1 MSGKTIFCPHCHAE
15 LELQEEY
22 FGMEVSCPVCNEN
35 FVAGNDAPVAGNDAP
50 VAGASRKIQF
60 NLNRILNMEKK
71 SPAEETEEDEL
82 VALDENDCLVDIDDS
97 GFDEL
102 SEDGDDLPE
111 PDPGFV
117 EESYFKKKISPKIA
131 VILVL
136 VGVIT
141 GLVFVEGVAEDKELG
156 VYCGWALFFAILFP
170 GIYSLYCFCSSN
182 GRKKHWKRDLVRELF
197 FASVLVEKGANVS
210 EKVFDLCGVV
220 FESIPLISFIPMIIK
235 GIAKNKKA
243 RYCLFREPF
252 YDEVQELDLEYLKKL
267 DVLRRFGKDK
277 TQLIAPMETLFA
289 PAFCGVE
296 ELEEFQYAIG
306 EKDEVYR
313 YNLEEVTKVYTF
325 EDQLLIYTGIWGY
338 SLGKMIYERTEA
350 FFFKDITDIRTESEF
365 KVHTKY
371 APQGCLSVIFPWTG
385 KPIKTVYKEAERFVL
400 TSGSGNSIGLTIG
413 FEDSIEVTG
422 SSYTRRN
429 DNERIIH
436 AIRKMIEEKKVVN
449 NG

>member
-1 MSGKTIFCPHCHAE
+1 MSGKTIFCPHCHTE

-35 FVAGNDAPVAGNDAP
+35 FVARNDAP
-50 VAGASRKIQF
+50 VAGAPGKIQL
-60 NLNRILNMEKK
+60 NLNGILNEEKK

-82 VALDENDCLVDIDDS
+82 VALDEDDCLVDIDDS
-97 GFDEL
+97 GFEEL

-117 EESYFKKKISPKIA
+117 EEAYFKKKFSPKIA
-131 VILVL
+131 VILAV

-141 GLVFVEGVAEDKELG
+141 GLTFVEAVAEDKWG
-156 VYCGWALFFAILFP
+156 SIYCGCALFGAILFP

-197 FASVLVEKGANVS
+197 FANVVAEKGANVL
-210 EKVFDLCGVV
+210 EKVFDLCGEV
-220 FESIPLISFIPMIIK
+220 FENIPFVSFIPKIIK
-235 GIAKNKKA
+235 AIGQNKKA

-289 PAFCGVE
+289 PAFCGVAG
-296 ELEEFQYAIG
+296 LEEFQYAIG
-306 EKDEVYR
+306 EEDEVYR

-325 EDQLLIYTGIWGY
+325 EDQLFIYTGIWVY

-365 KVHTKY
+365 KIHTKY

-400 TSGSGNSIGLTIG
+400 TAGSGNSIGLTIG
-413 FEDSIEVTG
+413 FEDAIEVTG